1 MLDIVFEPTEEPVN
15 EEVLGQVCATTLHL
29 GHPTFISID
38 VLIDRADLFEVL

>member
-15 EEVLGQVCATTLHL
+15 EEILGQVCATTLYL
-29 GHPTFISID
+29 RHPTFVFID